1 MHIHPARKQ
10 PSSLQDIWTLHNGVA
25 VPVLGLGTYK
35 SLGDSALY
43 AVSEA
48 LQFGYRHVDTA
59 AYYGNEA
66 EVGEGIRRSGV
77 PREDVFVTT
86 KVWNT
91 HRAYGQVLA
100 SCDESLRKLQI
111 DYIDLLLIHWPAN
124 ALSYGDRAPDLN
136 RDMWRAFEDLYADGK
151 VRAIGVSNFLPHHLQ
166 QILDT
171 ARVVPMVDQIEIHPG
186 WLQKE
191 TVDFCQ
197 GQNILVEAWSPMAR
211 QAVTDNPVLQ
221 ELASQY
227 GRTPA
232 QICLRW
238 ELQHGIVPL
247 PKTTRRER
255 MAENADV
262 FDFTLTDEE
271 VAAVDALKDAGGK
284 CAVVDETET

>member
-1 MHIHPARKQ
+1 MQIHPARKQ
-10 PSSLQDIWTLHNGVA
+10 PSSLQDTWTLHNGVA

-48 LQFGYRHVDTA
+48 LQLGYRHLDTA

-271 VAAVDALKDAGGK
+271 MAAVDALKDAGGK

>member
-10 PSSLQDIWTLHNGVA
+10 PSSLQDTWTLHNGVA

-48 LQFGYRHVDTA
+48 LQLGYRHLDTA
-59 AYYGNEA
+59 AYYGNEV

-271 VAAVDALKDAGGK
+271 MAAVDALKDAGGK

>member
-48 LQFGYRHVDTA
+48 LQLGYRHLDTA

-271 VAAVDALKDAGGK
+271 MAAVDALKDAGGK

>member
-25 VPVLGLGTYK
+25 VPLLGLGTYK

>member
-1 MHIHPARKQ
+1 MQIHPARKQ

-48 LQFGYRHVDTA
+48 LQLGYRHLDTA

-271 VAAVDALKDAGGK
+271 MAAVDALKDAGGK

>member
-48 LQFGYRHVDTA
+48 LQLGYRHVDTA

-271 VAAVDALKDAGGK
+271 MAAVDALKDAGGK

>member
-10 PSSLQDIWTLHNGVA
+10 PSSLQDTWTLHNGVA

-48 LQFGYRHVDTA
+48 LQLGYRHLDTA

-136 RDMWRAFEDLYADGK
+136 RDMWRAFEDLCADGK

-271 VAAVDALKDAGGK
+271 MAAVDALKDAGGK

>member
-48 LQFGYRHVDTA
+48 LQLGYRHVDTA

-136 RDMWRAFEDLYADGK
+136 RDMWRAFEDLCADGK

-271 VAAVDALKDAGGK
+271 MAAVDALKDAGGK

>member
-10 PSSLQDIWTLHNGVA
+10 PSSLQDTWTLHNGVA

-48 LQFGYRHVDTA
+48 LQLGYRHVDTA

-66 EVGEGIRRSGV
+66 GVGEGIRRSGV

-100 SCDESLRKLQI
+100 SCDESLRKLQL

-211 QAVTDNPVLQ
+211 QAVTDNPILQ
-221 ELASQY
+221 ELAGRY

-232 QICLRW
+232 QI
-238 ELQHGIVPL
+238 
-247 PKTTRRER
+247 
-255 MAENADV
+255 
-262 FDFTLTDEE
+262 
-271 VAAVDALKDAGGK
+271 
-284 CAVVDETET
+284 

>member
-111 DYIDLLLIHWPAN
+111 DFIDLLLIHWPAN

-271 VAAVDALKDAGGK
+271 MAAVDALKDAGGK

>member
-1 MHIHPARKQ
+1 MQDHPASKQ
-10 PSSLQDIWTLHNGVA
+10 PSSLQDTWTLHNGVA

-48 LQFGYRHVDTA
+48 LLLGYRHVDTA

-91 HRAYGQVLA
+91 HREYRKVFE
-100 SCDESLRKLQI
+100 SCDESLQKLKL

-124 ALSYGDRAPDLN
+124 VRSYGEQAPDLN
-136 RDMWRAFEDLYADGK
+136 RDMWRAFEDLYQDGK

-171 ARVVPMVDQIEIHPG
+171 ARVIPMADQIEIHPG

-191 TVDFCQ
+191 TVDFCRER
-197 GQNILVEAWSPMAR
+197 NILVEAWSPMAR
-211 QAVTDNPVLQ
+211 QAVTENCVLQ
-221 ELASQY
+221 ELASRH
-227 GRTPA
+227 GKTPA

-238 ELQHGIVPL
+238 ELQHGILPL
-247 PKTTRRER
+247 PKSTRRER
-255 MAENADV
+255 IRENAAL

-271 VAAVDALKDAGGK
+271 MAAVDALRDIGGK
-284 CAVVDETET
+284 CAAVDDTET

>member
-271 VAAVDALKDAGGK
+271 MAAVDALKDAGGK

>member
-10 PSSLQDIWTLHNGVA
+10 PSSLQDTWTLHNGVA

-48 LQFGYRHVDTA
+48 LQLGYRHLDTA

>member
-10 PSSLQDIWTLHNGVA
+10 PSSLQDTWTLHNGVA

-48 LQFGYRHVDTA
+48 LQLGYRHVDTA

-271 VAAVDALKDAGGK
+271 MAAVDALKDAGGK

>member
-221 ELASQY
+221 KLASQY

>member
-10 PSSLQDIWTLHNGVA
+10 PSSLQDTWTLHNGVA